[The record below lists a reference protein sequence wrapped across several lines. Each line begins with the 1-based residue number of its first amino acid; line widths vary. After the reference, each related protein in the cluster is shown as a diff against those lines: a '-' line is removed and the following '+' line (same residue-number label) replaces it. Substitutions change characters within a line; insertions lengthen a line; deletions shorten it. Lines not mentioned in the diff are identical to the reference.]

1 MRLSAL
7 QSGFLGWLASG
18 EESEATALPIRREQG
33 LAVYQNNY
41 RASLMACLADT
52 YPQTLA
58 WLGEAE
64 FCAAAA
70 RHIDR
75 VVPHSWTLDDYA
87 DDFPA
92 SLAAD
97 HSHEPEVGE
106 LAQIELALSQAF
118 IAADAV
124 VLSPDLMAS
133 VDWDKARLKV
143 IPALSILSQHSNAAD
158 IWMALTD
165 GEAPPAASKRR
176 EASAI
181 LVWRREGLCRLRRLE
196 ADEAAM
202 LEMLA
207 NGRPSFEDLCQ
218 QAIARWG
225 EEQGIMTIGQWLSRW
240 VCDGLILA
248 AEAEDCSAGGA
259 TSA

>member
-18 EESEATALPIRREQG
+18 EEGDAAALPLRRQQG

-64 FCAAAA
+64 FYTAAA
-70 RHIDR
+70 RHIDQ

-87 DDFPA
+87 DGFPA
-92 SLAAD
+92 SLTAD
-97 HSHEPEVGE
+97 YPDEREVGE
-106 LAQIELALSQAF
+106 ITQIELALSQAF
-118 IAADAV
+118 VAADVV
-124 VLSPDLMAS
+124 VLAPDRMAG
-133 VDWDKARLKV
+133 VDWDKARLKA
-143 IPALSILSQHSNAAD
+143 IPAVSMLSQHSNAAD
-158 IWMALTD
+158 IWMALAD
-165 GEAPPAASKRR
+165 GEAPPAAF
-176 EASAI
+176 EQLTPSAI

-202 LEMLA
+202 LEILA
-207 NGRPSFEDLCQ
+207 NGCPSFEGLCQ

-225 EEQGIMTIGQWLSRW
+225 EVQGIMTIGQWLSRW
-240 VCDGLILA
+240 VCDGLIVV
-248 AEAEDCSAGGA
+248 AEAEDFSPSEAICA
-259 TSA
+259 